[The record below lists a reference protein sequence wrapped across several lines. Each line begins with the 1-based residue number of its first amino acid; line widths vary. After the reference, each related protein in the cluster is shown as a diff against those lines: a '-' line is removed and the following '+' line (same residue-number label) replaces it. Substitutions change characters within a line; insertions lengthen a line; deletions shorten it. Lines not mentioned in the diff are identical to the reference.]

1 MNMEGYYSEV
11 KEVALEGFKRL
22 NDTTQVEQKK
32 WEVPVGSWEVSVVRG
47 KVLEKATLSRIRL
60 NAKNP
65 LTGEDTRLDVVQ
77 AKVYPA
83 SPRIP
88 ILLFNVENRA
98 TREDHLAGFLDVI
111 PVAARKEDLRFLAG
125 EIKKV
130 TERHGE
136 DYEPL
141 RSKIEN
147 MYKMDHW
154 EKAINAAIGIR
165 LELANEQFDLVTC
178 VSVLEHMS
186 DDDKLK
192 GITEMSRVLKKGGRL
207 IITFDKEGQRDLV
220 AFIRQASGLTALRV
234 EQFNRPGNLVKKKG
248 TDVVGIYLQKD

>member
-1 MNMEGYYSEV
+1 MDMEGYYSKV

-22 NDTTQVEQKK
+22 NGTTQVEQKK

-47 KVLEKATLSRIRL
+47 KVLEKATLSRIRF
-60 NAKNP
+60 NVKNP

-83 SPRIP
+83 SPKIP
-88 ILLFNVENRA
+88 ILLFNVENRS

-111 PVAARKEDLRFLAG
+111 PVAARKEDLHFLAG

-136 DYEPL
+136 DYEAL
-141 RSKIEN
+141 RRKIKD

-165 LELANEQFDLVTC
+165 LELANEQFDLVKEAGLQWVTSYFTI
-178 VSVLEHMS
+178 VEKREKEPYASKDVALMDSIRTRILEYYLLGDISIRVVHKQGIPLEAMS
-186 DDDKLK
+186 L
-192 GITEMSRVLKKGGRL
+192 G
-207 IITFDKEGQRDLV
+207 TF
-220 AFIRQASGLTALRV
+220 APTIR
-234 EQFNRPGNLVKKKG
+234 
-248 TDVVGIYLQKD
+248 Y

>member
-1 MNMEGYYSEV
+1 MEGYYSEV
-11 KEVALEGFKRL
+11 KEVALEGFNRL
-22 NDTTQVEQKK
+22 NGTTQVEQKK

-47 KVLEKATLSRIRL
+47 KVLEKATLSRIRF
-60 NAKNP
+60 NVKNP

-88 ILLFNVENRA
+88 ILLFNVENRS

-130 TERHGE
+130 TESHGE
-136 DYEPL
+136 DYEAL
-141 RSKIEN
+141 RRKIKD

-165 LELANEQFDLVTC
+165 LELANEQFDLVKEAGLQWVTSYFTI
-178 VSVLEHMS
+178 VEKREKEPYTSKDVALMDSIRTRILEYYLIGDISIRVVHKQGIPLEAMS
-186 DDDKLK
+186 L
-192 GITEMSRVLKKGGRL
+192 G
-207 IITFDKEGQRDLV
+207 TF
-220 AFIRQASGLTALRV
+220 APTIR
-234 EQFNRPGNLVKKKG
+234 
-248 TDVVGIYLQKD
+248 Y

>member
-1 MNMEGYYSEV
+1 MESKTMDMEGYYSEV

-22 NDTTQVEQKK
+22 NGTTQVEQKK
-32 WEVPVGSWEVSVVRG
+32 WEVPVGSWEVNVVRG

-83 SPRIP
+83 SPKIP

-98 TREDHLAGFLDVI
+98 TKEDHLAGFLDVV
-111 PVAARKEDLRFLAG
+111 PVAAREEDLHFLAG

-136 DYEPL
+136 DYEAL
-141 RSKIEN
+141 RRKIKD

-165 LELANEQFDLVTC
+165 LELANEQFDLVKEAGLQWISSYFTL
-178 VSVLEHMS
+178 VE
-186 DDDKLK
+186 
-192 GITEMSRVLKKGGRL
+192 RR
-207 IITFDKEGQRDLV
+207 DKEPYAREDVSLMDSIRTRIVEYYLLGDISIRV
-220 AFIRQASGLTALRV
+220 ALKQGVPLEAMSL
-234 EQFNRPGNLVKKKG
+234 G
-248 TDVVGIYLQKD
+248 TFAPTMRY

>member
-1 MNMEGYYSEV
+1 MDMEGYYSEV

-22 NDTTQVEQKK
+22 NGTTQVEQKK

-47 KVLEKATLSRIRL
+47 KVLEKATLSRIL
-60 NAKNP
+60 FNVKNP
-65 LTGEDTRLDVVQ
+65 LTGEDTRFDVVQ

-83 SPRIP
+83 SPKIP
-88 ILLFNVENRA
+88 ILLFNVENRS

-136 DYEPL
+136 DYEAL
-141 RSKIEN
+141 RRKIKD

-154 EKAINAAIGIR
+154 EKALNAAIGIR
-165 LELANEQFDLVTC
+165 LELTNEQFDLVKEAGLQWVTSYFTI
-178 VSVLEHMS
+178 VEKREKESYDSKDVALMDSIRTRIVEYYLIGDISIRVVHKQGIPLEAMS
-186 DDDKLK
+186 L
-192 GITEMSRVLKKGGRL
+192 G
-207 IITFDKEGQRDLV
+207 TF
-220 AFIRQASGLTALRV
+220 APTIR
-234 EQFNRPGNLVKKKG
+234 
-248 TDVVGIYLQKD
+248 Y

>member
-1 MNMEGYYSEV
+1 MDMEGYYSEV

-22 NDTTQVEQKK
+22 NGTTQVEQKK

-47 KVLEKATLSRIRL
+47 KVLEKATLSRIRF
-60 NAKNP
+60 NVKNP

-83 SPRIP
+83 SPKIP
-88 ILLFNVENRA
+88 ILLFNVENRS
-98 TREDHLAGFLDVI
+98 TKEDHLAGFLDVI
-111 PVAARKEDLRFLAG
+111 PVAARKEDLHFLAG

-136 DYEPL
+136 DYEAL
-141 RSKIEN
+141 RSKIKD

-165 LELANEQFDLVTC
+165 LELANEQFDLVKEAGLQWVTSYFTI
-178 VSVLEHMS
+178 VEKREKEPYASKDVALMDSIRTRILEYYLIGDISMRVVHKQGIPLEAMS
-186 DDDKLK
+186 L
-192 GITEMSRVLKKGGRL
+192 G
-207 IITFDKEGQRDLV
+207 TF
-220 AFIRQASGLTALRV
+220 APTIR
-234 EQFNRPGNLVKKKG
+234 
-248 TDVVGIYLQKD
+248 Y